1 MKHFTS
7 LNTVSALAFA
17 AIIGIGGF
25 AVLSGGPAGMDSAQ
39 AAEAGTPV
47 SPGLVIPPMDP
58 VKGKALFA
66 SKGCVV
72 CHSVNGVGGTDAPE
86 IDAAAMSP
94 QMSPFDFFAKMWN
107 HAQGMIAMQQDEIG
121 GQITFENGQQLA
133 DIIAFLHDAKVQ
145 KTFTE
150 DDIPA
155 DVKAHLDDDGEGGS
169 MTMNRG
175 TMMDHDNSMMNGG
188 SRMGN

>member
-1 MKHFTS
+1 MNRTLQIS
-7 LNTVSALAFA
+7 GVSALAFA
-17 AIIGIGGF
+17 AIFAIGSVGMMAGG
-25 AVLSGGPAGMDSAQ
+25 VPGVGPAQ

-58 VKGKALFA
+58 VNGKKLFA

-72 CHSVNGVGGTDAPE
+72 CHAVNGVGGTDAPE
-86 IDAAAMSP
+86 IDAAVMDP

-107 HAQGMIAMQQDEIG
+107 HASGMIAMQEDEIG
-121 GQITFENGQQLA
+121 GQITFDNGQELA
-133 DIIAFLHDAKVQ
+133 DIIAFLHDAAVQ

-155 DVKAHLDDDGEGGS
+155 DIKAHLDEDGEGG
-169 MTMNRG
+169 MMKMDG
-175 TMMDHDNSMMNGG
+175 GKMMDQDNSSN
-188 SRMGN
+188 